1 VIRVLHVASG
11 NLYGGVETA
20 LVMLARER
28 HRCQDMEPHF
38 AVCFP
43 GRLAEELAAAG
54 APVHM
59 LGEVRVR
66 RPVSIW
72 RARRRLASLLFSA
85 AIDVVTCHAPWTHA
99 LFGPVPRAAG
109 RPLVLWLHAP
119 FLGRHW
125 LERWA
130 HHTPPD
136 ALISNSRFTAAAS
149 AGAFANVPTEVVYF
163 PVSLPEVKLG
173 VAEQY
178 AIRAELDTT
187 VEATVIVQA
196 GRMEPLK
203 GWHMHIDALGALR
216 DLSGWVAWFIGGPQG
231 TTERRYSENLKHA
244 ARRLGIR
251 DRIRFLG
258 ERTDV
263 ARLLGAAD
271 IYCQPNTEPDSFG
284 LAAVE
289 ALLAGLPVVTT
300 GAGGLAEIVD
310 DTCALRVASDSRAV
324 AAGLRQLVADA
335 TLRRQ
340 LGASGLARV
349 QKLCHPT
356 TQMKHVGRALA
367 AVAER
372 YRHHTLAR
380 EVDT

>member
-1 VIRVLHVASG
+1 MIRVLHVASG
-11 NLYGGVETA
+11 NIYGGIETL
-20 LVMLARER
+20 LVTIARER
-28 HRCQDMEPHF
+28 RRCPDMEPHF

-43 GRLAEELAAAG
+43 GRLADELAAAG

-66 RPVSIW
+66 RPVSVW
-72 RARRRLASLLFSA
+72 RARRRLASLLPAA
-85 AIDVVTCHAPWTHA
+85 AIDVVSCHAPWTHA
-99 LFGPVPRAAG
+99 LFGRLSRAAR

-149 AGAFANVPTEVVYF
+149 AGAFADVPMEVVYS
-163 PVSLPEVKLG
+163 PVSVPEVGLE
-173 VAEQY
+173 VAQRR

-187 VEATVIVQA
+187 ADATVIVQI

-203 GWHMHIDALGALR
+203 GWHVHVEALGALR
-216 DLSGWVAWFIGGPQG
+216 ELPGWVAWLVGGPRG
-231 TTERRYSENLKHA
+231 AAERRYTEDLKHA
-244 ARRLGIR
+244 AGRLGIL
-251 DRIRFLG
+251 DRVRFLG

-271 IYCQPNTEPDSFG
+271 VYCQPNTEPESFG
-284 LAAVE
+284 LAVVE

-300 GAGGLAEIVD
+300 GAGGLVEIVD
-310 DTCALRVASDSRAV
+310 DTCALTVATHSRAV
-324 AAGLRQLVADA
+324 AAGLRQLVAD
-335 TLRRQ
+335 TVLRRQ
-340 LGASGLARV
+340 LGTSGPVRAR
-349 QKLCHPT
+349 KLCHPT
-356 TQMKHVGRALA
+356 TQMMHIGRTLA

-372 YRHHTLAR
+372 HRHHAMAGD
-380 EVDT
+380 VDT